1 MNKRWT
7 MDDWLRAQG
16 SGLRAQGSGLR
27 AQGSGLRAQGAGLRA
42 QGKNIWT
49 VKYQPI
55 SFIF

>member
-27 AQGSGLRAQGAGLRA
+27 AQGSGLRAQG
-42 QGKNIWT
+42 KNIWT